1 MTDLDNVREPIAV
14 IGTGCRFPGDADSLS
29 KLWTLLEQPRDVSEP
44 ISAERFNVD
53 RFYHPTGSHHG
64 TTNVKDAYFIPGN
77 ARKFDAPFFNVLPS
91 EADSMDPQHRMLMEV
106 CYEAAESAGV
116 TLSDLSGSDT
126 AVFIGLMSYDYS
138 GIASRDPNFIPTYLS
153 SGTANSNAAA
163 RISYHFDCH
172 GSSMTID
179 TACSSSLVAVH
190 QAVQVLRDG
199 GSRMAIAGGTNL
211 ILDSGNFIA
220 GSKMN
225 MLSPT
230 GHSRMWDADADGYAR
245 GEGVGVV
252 ILKTLRAAIED
263 GDDIECIIRETG
275 INQDGKTTGIT
286 MPSATAQAA
295 LIRSTYAKA
304 GLDLTQKNNRCQYFE
319 AHGTGT
325 PAGDPQEAE
334 ALRNAF
340 FGYGNEDVDEI
351 LYVGSVKTVIGHT
364 EGTAGIAGLL
374 KASVALKNAIIPPNL
389 LLNRLNP
396 NVAPFYTNM
405 RILQEAQPW
414 PQIPANTPRRAS
426 VNSFGFGGTNAHA
439 ILESY
444 ESKITAAEVV
454 IPCIPFVFSAASE
467 KSLEGI
473 LRSYLS
479 YLKESPSVD
488 IRHLAY
494 TLSSRRSA
502 LTVKASFSALT
513 LSELCESIEARL
525 ESSTKGSKLG
535 GVRSTQNAGVLG
547 VFTGQGTQGIGMGA
561 KLVDAYP
568 LALKTIEELD
578 ESLATLPASDRPN
591 WKILAELAAD
601 EEKTHLEEAVF
612 SQTLC
617 TAVQIVLADLLR
629 SAGVTFKAVVGHSS
643 GEIAAA
649 YVAGFISAH
658 DAIRIA
664 YYRGFYAKL
673 ASGPDGLTGSM
684 IAVGT
689 SLEDGKAMCEL
700 EDFEGR
706 ILVAAHNSNESIT
719 ISGDSDAITEVI
731 AVFEEEGKSVRQ
743 LRVSTAYHSH
753 HMLPCSDAYV
763 QAILAC
769 NIKILT
775 PKDDGTTWYSSVDGG
790 GRVEGAASL
799 ASTYWAENM
808 TNPVLFA
815 QAIEC
820 AMEECGRFDAAL
832 EIGPHPA
839 LKRPV
844 AQINQQLRTEM
855 VPYSGVLHRGKDD
868 LKSFLDC
875 IGFVWSHCGG
885 SAVDFTSFQETH
897 YHDNNYSV
905 LLKDLPTYAWTHER
919 DYWTECRGGKQYRT
933 HATAIHEFLGRRTPD
948 GMHNQWRWE
957 NVLSVRELPWLS
969 GHALQGQVVLPATGY
984 IALAMEAANQLSTG
998 RPIRLIELTN
1008 LVISKAIAID
1018 EDTGTEVAVTM
1029 SNITE
1034 SKELSI
1040 TAQYTCYSSVS
1051 KSSGT
1056 MAVSAT
1062 ADVEILL
1069 GDPVLDILP
1078 GPVQPELTTAD
1089 IDIDTFYESLTELG
1103 YGYSGD
1109 FRAMSNL
1116 TRRLGIASGVIMP
1129 PAEDHSVSKLP
1140 FYPSMLDTALQGMF
1154 AAFSAPNDG
1163 RLWTL
1168 HAPTG
1173 MQRVSLVPTLCT
1185 ENMPKPASFI
1195 CTVSEST
1202 PNNITGDIS
1211 VYSKDGKQTFIE
1223 IEGLVCRPFSSATQA
1238 DDCHLFS
1245 DTVWNVASPNGDIL
1259 LGNNRASAS
1268 QLTKAYDCERVA
1280 LFYMRSLYESIP
1292 ETERTNM
1299 EIPQHHE
1306 ALFDSIAR
1314 VLELVSSG
1322 KHAYASK
1329 EWLTDSH
1336 EQILS
1341 IMEPYGS
1348 DADFNIMR
1356 AVGENL
1362 PAVVRGETTILE
1374 HMTKDNRLDEYYIDA
1389 LGFDHAYDV
1398 ATGMVAQFVH
1408 RYPHMDIIEIGGG
1421 TGGATA
1427 PILSEIGTAFSS
1439 YTFTD
1444 IGVGFLMKAQDMFK
1458 DKDYAS
1464 KMIFKP
1470 LDIEKDVTSQG
1481 FNAHSY
1487 DIVLAANVLHA
1498 THKLEET
1505 LKNARKLLKPGGY
1518 LVMLE
1523 IVDNRPLRV
1532 GLVFGGL
1539 PGWWVGREDGRR
1551 YAPTIELTQWNKIL
1565 KQTGFS
1571 GIDTFT
1577 PLDDPLVYLASV
1589 FVSQAV
1595 DDTVLTIRRPLSSR
1609 LDRIPIANLL
1619 IIGGDTMETS
1629 RLIDEAEQLLRTRS
1643 QNVIMAATLEDL
1655 EGIEIPSM
1663 CTVLSL
1669 IEIDGPMFKTMTK
1682 EQWQI
1687 LKNIFTAARN
1697 VLWLTRGYRCEDAY
1711 AAMTVGFM
1719 RCITYELPQLR
1730 TQLLDIDQS
1739 KVVNGTLLAEMLL
1752 RLHIAEE
1759 LEMAD
1764 QKDKLVWTAETE
1776 VVVENELLIIP
1787 RMKPQVQQNKRY
1799 NSARRPI
1806 TKLSDL
1812 KESPVALEWLDSG
1825 YVLREI
1831 ADSSLH
1837 HGSAYSLV
1845 DIHSSLLSAVRVPAG
1860 RLFFGIGLDKK
1871 TGGRVFSAST
1881 LNSSTISVPNGW
1893 SVPIEIPHGSEA
1905 RFLSAVVNH
1914 FWNDAMCGAVP
1925 TGATILVHE
1934 PSQAVADMLSRS
1946 SAYQA
1951 VFTTCTE
1958 GAGNGWL
1965 YIHPQSSSRVVKSIL
1980 PNRISLFVDLSSDML
1995 GNGIAAKISAAVP
2008 KLCQRADSSIIL
2020 SKDSFHLQT
2029 NKVDEDRI
2037 PYLLRDIATAV
2048 LPLVSDHASRDSLVF
2063 PEISVVDTSRT
2074 DIVDPFSIVNWR
2086 LEKAVTTL
2094 MEPVDARK
2102 NIFPGDKTYWLV
2114 GLAGDLGQS
2123 LVDWMADHG
2132 ARYFVLMSRTRRV
2145 EDNWIKKHQLN
2156 GTTIIFMAGDVTKRE
2171 DVQRVYDQV
2180 TAQLPAIAGV
2190 ANGALVLQDQAFE
2203 GMDLDT
2209 FQRVAKPKID
2219 GTMFLSELF
2228 EENTLD
2234 FFVAFSSVVAT
2245 LGNSGQSAY
2254 SAANSFSKALINQ
2267 RRGRGLAGSVIDLSR
2282 IAGVGYVDR
2291 EVKSL
2296 KMSEKQLKRLMNV
2309 SMPMSEPDLHQ
2320 VFAEAIVSG
2329 RPDSGLKSELI
2340 SGIRTLTIEEDSRV
2354 YWAAQVKFSHFV
2366 RIQEQEGGEKGSK
2379 VTKIPVRKL
2388 LQAAKSPEQ
2397 VLTILRNAF
2406 IAKLNASLNLSDGD
2420 SIDGN
2425 TPLIELGLDSLV
2437 AVDIR
2442 TWFLQELK
2450 VDLPVLKILGGAS
2463 AMDLISFA
2471 AEKLPQEI
2479 LPNVGEGA
2487 KYDIKS
2493 YPEDIAVP
2501 AVIQPTHSPR
2511 SDPEPIE
2518 QSPIE
2523 SKVVSLNGSSSSTTS
2538 AADNKS
2544 SPPSASSTTGDD
2556 SPTPP
2561 SEADIKIPEVKV
2573 EEIIPDFQEVPATI
2587 EFVDSDVVREEPMSY
2602 EQSSF
2607 WFLGKYLDDPTAFNI
2622 TFWVEVKGGIDAARL
2637 ERAVDLVAQ
2646 SHEALRTTFSANETG
2661 PCQRIMKES
2670 NFRLT
2675 QHPVESRDEFLEVFT
2690 SLKSHVFDIE
2700 NGDTIKLILC
2710 EQSEN
2715 LFYFA
2720 LGFHHIL
2727 MDGTSTNVLFAN
2739 LQQAYKD
2746 GAFPSTQLQY
2756 PAWAAKQ
2763 RSYVES
2769 PESAEDRAYWSR
2781 ELATIPPSL
2790 PLFPMSSQS
2799 SRKTLKRYHML
2810 RASTNLGAEMTTR
2823 IKERC
2828 RNLKVSPAYFHLA
2841 VYKTLLFRFL
2851 STDHICL
2858 GINDM
2863 NRTDSREAGVIGNL
2877 MNILPVQ
2884 FRYDP
2889 RQNFLHAI
2897 KEARAKVMT
2906 ALVHAKVP
2914 FDVILGELN
2923 ITRDPTRSPVFQA
2936 SFDYRE
2942 TFEKSFLDHETY
2954 SPPEGLNRNSNGYD
2968 LSLGA
2973 LESLEGE
2980 STIYIGAQSSL
2991 YSMEDAEIIL
3001 NSYVHLLETFTQRP
3015 ATRVDRPSLFPKAD
3029 IDRGMALGLGAP
3041 IVSTWPET
3049 LVHRVEQMISTR
3061 GTSIALKDGHGVT
3074 LSYTQ
3079 MGLRI
3084 ATIAASLLQVRGSG
3098 PPPIVGIFQQPSA
3111 DWICSMLAILRVGAI
3126 CLPLESR
3133 NGLPRLAAIVK
3144 ASGPVAVLVDST
3156 TSDNLKYLGLE
3167 DCTTINLSHLEDAIS
3182 TNVPINTKP
3191 EEAALILF
3199 TSGSTGV
3206 PKGIVIKHSALA
3218 NVIESLSQ
3226 RFDLKNEVVLQHT
3239 AFSFDMSV
3247 DEIFIGLCTGGSLY
3261 VVDSSRRGDSRAL
3274 MGLIES
3280 EGITYTRTT
3289 PSGYLSWIRHGA
3301 DLVAD
3306 NQTWRHAFAGGDKM
3320 SDSLRQAFRS
3330 LKLPNL
3336 LLCQS
3341 YGPSEV
3347 SITAVKG
3354 VVNYHGTTSM
3364 DENIPLGQPLHGYSL
3379 YILDS
3384 DLNPLP
3390 PGVPGEIFIGGAGVS
3405 LGYLNDTALTESKF
3419 MNNPWA
3425 PPEYAEHGWT
3435 QMYRSGDKARITG
3448 KGDLLF
3454 HGRIEGD
3461 LQVKSAGGIRM
3472 ELQDI
3477 ENSILQA
3484 SQGTLV
3490 DVVCTPRGDPQF
3502 IVAHA
3507 VFSPSFEGDG
3517 EDRSHFISELLAHL
3531 PLPSYMVPATIIP
3544 IESMPLNVHMKRDR
3558 AAIALLPVAQS
3569 SLPDQEVSE
3578 DLTPLETELRA
3589 IWVGVLPSEMSAG
3602 ISTRNADFFRLGG
3615 SSLLMIE
3622 LQSAI
3627 RRTFSVSLSLQ
3638 DLFEACSLGEMTKKI
3653 KLTMDNL

>member
-1 MTDLDNVREPIAV
+1 MANLQPAREPIAI
-14 IGTGCRFPGDADSLS
+14 IGSGCRFPGDANSIS
-29 KLWTLLEQPRDVSEP
+29 KLWKLLEQPRDVSEP
-44 ISAERFNVD
+44 IASERFNVD
-53 RFYHPTGSHHG
+53 RFYHPTGHHHG
-64 TTNVKDAYFIPGN
+64 TTNVRDAYFIPGN

-172 GSSMTID
+172 GPSMTID
-179 TACSSSLVAVH
+179 TACSSSLVAIH

-199 GSRMAIAGGTNL
+199 ASRIAIAGGTNL

-245 GEGVGVV
+245 GEGVGAV
-252 ILKTLRAAIED
+252 ILKTLRSALED
-263 GDDIECIIRETG
+263 DDDIECIVRETG

-286 MPSATAQAA
+286 MPSASAQAA

-304 GLDLTQKNNRCQYFE
+304 GLDLTKKSNRCQYFE

-334 ALRNAF
+334 ALREAF
-340 FGYGNEDVDEI
+340 FGYGDTDPDEI
-351 LYVGSVKTVIGHT
+351 LYVGSVKTIIGHT
-364 EGTAGIAGLL
+364 EGTAGIAGVL
-374 KASVALKNAIIPPNL
+374 KASIALKNAVIPPNL

-396 NVAPFYTNM
+396 NVAPYYTNM
-405 RILQEAQPW
+405 RILQEAHAW
-414 PQIPANTPRRAS
+414 PQIPADTPRRAS
-426 VNSFGFGGTNAHA
+426 VNSFGSFGGTNAHA

-444 ESKITAAEVV
+444 DSIVPTVADTP
-454 IPCIPFVFSAASE
+454 PCIPFVFSAASN
-467 KSLEGI
+467 KSLESI
-473 LRSYLS
+473 ISAYLS
-479 YLKESPSVD
+479 HIKESPSID
-488 IRHLAY
+488 IRRLAY
-494 TLSSRRSA
+494 TLSCRRSA
-502 LTVKASFSALT
+502 LAVKATFSALT
-513 LSELCESIEARL
+513 IPELCSSIEARL
-525 ESSTKGSKLG
+525 EPSSSGSKMA
-535 GVRSTQNAGVLG
+535 GVRSTQNAGILG
-547 VFTGQGTQGIGMGA
+547 VFTGQGAQWARMGVTLI
-561 KLVDAYP
+561 KAYSF
-568 LALKTIEELD
+568 AQKTIGDLD
-578 ESLATLPASDRPN
+578 QSLATLPVAHRPS
-591 WKILAELAAD
+591 WTILKELSVD
-601 EEKTHLEEAVF
+601 ENTTRLGEAVF

-617 TAVQIVLADLLR
+617 TAVQIVLVDLLR
-629 SAGVTFKAVVGHSS
+629 SAGVAFKAVVGHSS

-649 YVAGFISAH
+649 YASGFMSAH
-658 DAIRIA
+658 DAIRVA
-664 YYRGFYAKL
+664 YYRGYYAKL
-673 ASGPDGLTGSM
+673 ASGPEGLAGSM

-689 SLEDGKAMCEL
+689 TFEDGKAMCEL

-706 ILVAAHNSNESIT
+706 ITVAANNSPDSIT
-719 ISGDSDAITEVI
+719 ISGDSDAIAEVI
-731 AVFEEEGKSVRQ
+731 VVFEEEGKSVRQ
-743 LRVSTAYHSH
+743 LKVNTAYHSH
-753 HMLPCSDAYV
+753 HMMLCSDAYV
-763 QAILAC
+763 EAIQEC
-769 NIKILT
+769 DIQILD
-775 PKDDGTTWYSSVDGG
+775 PMEDAPIWYSSVDGG
-790 GRVEGAASL
+790 VRVEGGESL
-799 ASTYWAENM
+799 KANYWAENM
-808 TNPVLFA
+808 VKPVLFA

-820 AMEECGRFDAAL
+820 AMEECGRFDTAL
-832 EIGPHPA
+832 EVGPHPA

-844 AQINQQLRTEM
+844 AQINQQLRVEM

-875 IGFVWSHCGG
+875 IGFIWSHCGG
-885 SAVDFTSFQETH
+885 SAVDFDSFQKTH
-897 YHDNNYSV
+897 YSDNSYLV
-905 LLKDLPTYAWTHER
+905 VLKDLPTYAWSHDR
-919 DYWTECRGGKQYRT
+919 DYWTECRGGKVYRT
-933 HATAIHEFLGRRTPD
+933 HETAIHEFLGRRTPD
-948 GMHNQWRWE
+948 GMQNQWRWE

-969 GHALQGQVVLPATGY
+969 GHALQGQTVLPATGY
-984 IALAMEAANQLSTG
+984 IALAMEAANQMASG
-998 RPIRLIELTN
+998 RAVRLMELTN

-1018 EDTGTEVAVTM
+1018 DDIGTEVAVTM
-1029 SNITE
+1029 SDITD
-1034 SKELSI
+1034 SKDSSI
-1040 TAQYTCYSSVS
+1040 TAKYTCYSSVS

-1062 ADVEILL
+1062 AEVEVFL
-1069 GDPVLDILP
+1069 GDTSTDGLPTPVKPDLAM
-1078 GPVQPELTTAD
+1078 AD
-1089 IDIDTFYESLTELG
+1089 IDVDTFYEALTELG

-1109 FRAMSNL
+1109 FRAMSDL
-1116 TRRLGIASGVIMP
+1116 TRRLGMATGVILP
-1129 PAEDHSVSKLP
+1129 PAEDHAVSKLP

-1173 MQRVSLVPTLCT
+1173 MQRVSLIPALCS
-1185 ENMPKPASFI
+1185 ENMPNPVSFT
-1195 CTVSEST
+1195 CTVSAST

-1211 VYSKDGKQTFIE
+1211 VYSTDGNETFIE
-1223 IEGLVCRPFSSATQA
+1223 IEGLVCRPFSQATEA

-1268 QLTKAYDCERVA
+1268 QLKKAYDCERVA
-1280 LFYMRSLYESIP
+1280 LYYMRFLNESIS
-1292 ETERTNM
+1292 EAERASID
-1299 EIPQHHE
+1299 IPQHHE
-1306 ALFDSIAR
+1306 ALFESIAR
-1314 VLELVSSG
+1314 VIELVSTG

-1329 EWLTDSH
+1329 EWLSDNH
-1336 EQILS
+1336 KQILS
-1341 IMEPYGS
+1341 VMEPYGS

-1458 DKDYAS
+1458 DKDYAN

-1481 FNAHSY
+1481 FTAHSY

-1498 THKLEET
+1498 THKLDET

-1539 PGWWVGREDGRR
+1539 PGWWVGRDDGRR

-1565 KQTGFS
+1565 KRNGFS

-1595 DDTVLTIRRPLSSR
+1595 DETVLAIRRPLSSR
-1609 LDRIPIANLL
+1609 LDRIPVANLL
-1619 IIGGDTMETS
+1619 IIGGDSMESS
-1629 RLIDEAEQLLRTRS
+1629 RLIEDAEPLLRARS
-1643 QNVIMAATLEDL
+1643 GHVITANTLDNL
-1655 EGIEIPSM
+1655 QGVEIPSM

-1697 VLWLTRGYRCEDAY
+1697 VLWLTRGYRCQDPY

-1759 LEMAD
+1759 LETAD
-1764 QKDKLVWTAETE
+1764 QKDNLVWTAETE
-1776 VVVENELLIIP
+1776 VVVENELLVIP
-1787 RMKPQVQQNKRY
+1787 RMKPQIEQNKRY

-1812 KESPVALEWLDSG
+1812 GSCPVSLDWLQDSYALRESPDTIRRHEDTHTLIEV
-1825 YVLREI
+1825 
-1831 ADSSLH
+1831 
-1837 HGSAYSLV
+1837 
-1845 DIHSSLLSAVRVPAG
+1845 HSSLLAALRIPAG
-1860 RLFFGIGLDKK
+1860 RLFFSVGVEKQ
-1871 TGGRVFSAST
+1871 TGVKVFSAS
-1881 LNSSTISVPNGW
+1881 LINASTISVPKDW
-1893 SVPIEIPHGSEA
+1893 SIPIDIPTDSEA
-1905 RFLSAVVNH
+1905 RFLSAVVDH
-1914 FWNDAMCGAVP
+1914 VLNDIICTAIPASS
-1925 TGATILVHE
+1925 ILLVHE
-1934 PSQAVADMLSRS
+1934 PTPALAHMLSTAKTYR
-1946 SAYQA
+1946 A
-1951 VFTTCTE
+1951 VFTTCTKYE
-1958 GAGNGWL
+1958 EQDWF
-1965 YIHPQSSSRVVKSIL
+1965 YIHPQSSSRAIRSLL
-1980 PNRISLFVDLSSDML
+1980 PNNISLFIDLSSDASSH
-1995 GNGIAAKISAAVP
+1995 GIAAKISATLP
-2008 KLCQRADSSIIL
+2008 QLCQRADSSIIL
-2020 SKDSFHLQT
+2020 SKESFT
-2029 NKVDEDRI
+2029 
-2037 PYLLRDIATAV
+2037 
-2048 LPLVSDHASRDSLVF
+2048 PLSSSFGVSDILRKASSSALSFLAGADTPDISPL
-2063 PEISVVDTSRT
+2063 PEVSAMEASQPGHLDPLSVVS
-2074 DIVDPFSIVNWR
+2074 WR
-2086 LEKAVTTL
+2086 LETKVTTL

-2102 NIFPGDKTYWLV
+2102 QLFQGDKTYWLV

-2123 LVDWMADHG
+2123 LCDWMADHG
-2132 ARYFVLMSRTRRV
+2132 ARYIVLMSRTRRV
-2145 EDNWIKKHQLN
+2145 EEPWIKKHEAN
-2156 GTTIIFMAGDVTKRE
+2156 GVTVTFMAGDVTSRD
-2171 DVQRVYDQV
+2171 DVRKVYSQMNSQFPPV
-2180 TAQLPAIAGV
+2180 AGV

-2203 GMDLDT
+2203 GMDLET
-2209 FQRVAKPKID
+2209 FQKVVKPKID
-2219 GTMFLSELF
+2219 GTVFLSELF

-2254 SAANSFSKALINQ
+2254 SAANSFCKALINQ
-2267 RRGRGLAGSVIDLSR
+2267 RRERGLAGSVIDLSR

-2366 RIQEQEGGEKGSK
+2366 RIQEHVGDEKGGK
-2379 VTKIPVRKL
+2379 VTRIPVRKL

-2397 VLTILRNAF
+2397 VVTILRNAF
-2406 IAKLNASLNLSDGD
+2406 IAKLNASLNLSDD
-2420 SIDGN
+2420 ESIDGS
-2425 TPLIELGLDSLV
+2425 TPLIDLGLDSLV
-2437 AVDIR
+2437 AVDVR

-2463 AMDLISFA
+2463 AVDLIAFA
-2471 AEKLPQEI
+2471 AEKLPKEF
-2479 LPNVGEGA
+2479 LPQLGEGV
-2487 KYDIKS
+2487 KYDTKS
-2493 YPEDIAVP
+2493 IPEEAPVQATTQVVHNQPLNSQWTVQAPSEVEAAP
-2501 AVIQPTHSPR
+2501 AKPSPP
-2511 SDPEPIE
+2511 ST
-2518 QSPIE
+2518 
-2523 SKVVSLNGSSSSTTS
+2523 SSTS
-2538 AADNKS
+2538 DYKS
-2544 SPPSASSTTGDD
+2544 SPPLSSASTVDD
-2556 SPTPP
+2556 DAPTEP
-2561 SEADIKIPEVKV
+2561 SESDPGTHDAKQEVIQVGV
-2573 EEIIPDFQEVPATI
+2573 EEIEAEANIEDPDNLR
-2587 EFVDSDVVREEPMSY
+2587 DEPMSY

-2607 WFLGKYLDDPTAFNI
+2607 WFLGKYLEDRTAFNI
-2622 TFWVEVKGGIDAARL
+2622 TFWVEVKGSIDASRL
-2637 ERAVDLVAQ
+2637 ERAVELVAQ
-2646 SHEALRTTFSANETG
+2646 GHEALRTVFTTNETG
-2661 PCQRIMKES
+2661 PCQRIMKTS

-2675 QHPVESRDEFLEVFT
+2675 QQPVQSREEFLEVFT

-2700 NGDTIKLILC
+2700 NGDIIKLILC
-2710 EQSEN
+2710 EQSDKV
-2715 LFYFA
+2715 FYFA

-2739 LQQAYKD
+2739 LQQAYND
-2746 GAFPSTQLQY
+2746 GVFAAPALQY

-2763 RSYVES
+2763 RAYVES
-2769 PESAEDRAYWSR
+2769 PESAADKAYWSR
-2781 ELATIPPSL
+2781 ELATIPPAL
-2790 PLFPMSSQS
+2790 PLFPMSSQG
-2799 SRKTLKRYHML
+2799 SRKTLRRYHML
-2810 RASTNLGAEMTTR
+2810 RASANLGADMTAR
-2823 IKERC
+2823 VKERC
-2828 RNLKVSPAYFHLA
+2828 RNLKISPAYFHLA
-2841 VYKTLLFRFL
+2841 VWKTLLFRFL
-2851 STDHICL
+2851 NTDHICL

-2863 NRTDSREAGVIGNL
+2863 NRTDTKDAGVIGNL

-2884 FRYDP
+2884 FKYDP
-2889 RQNFLHAI
+2889 AQNFLHAV
-2897 KEARAKVMT
+2897 KEARAKVTT
-2906 ALVHAKVP
+2906 ALAHAKVP
-2914 FDVILGELN
+2914 FDVILSELN
-2923 ITRDPTRSPVFQA
+2923 IPRDPTRSPVFQS

-2942 TFEKSFLDHETY
+2942 TFKKSFLDHETY

-2968 LSLGA
+2968 ISLGA

-2980 STIYIGAQSSL
+2980 STIYVGAQSSL

-3001 NSYVHLLETFTQRP
+3001 KTYVHLLETFTERP
-3015 ATRVDRPSLFPKAD
+3015 ATRVDRPSLFAKAD
-3029 IDRGMALGLGAP
+3029 IERGIALGISPP
-3041 IVSTWPET
+3041 IISTWPET

-3061 GTSIALKDGHGVT
+3061 GASIALKDGYGKT
-3074 LSYTQ
+3074 LTYAE

-3084 ATIAASLLQVRGSG
+3084 QTIAASLLAIGNLEESPRIGV
-3098 PPPIVGIFQQPSA
+3098 FQRPSV
-3111 DWICSMLAILRVGAI
+3111 DWICSMLAILRVGAV

-3133 NGLPRLAAIVK
+3133 NGLPRLATIVK
-3144 ASGPVAVLVDST
+3144 VSSPIAVLLDST
-3156 TSDNLKYLGLE
+3156 TIEDAKHLGLE
-3167 DCTTINLSHLEDAIS
+3167 DSVIINVSHIEGS
-3182 TNVPINTKP
+3182 TSTEIPITVKP
-3191 EEAALILF
+3191 ENPALILF
-3199 TSGSTGV
+3199 TSGTTGV
-3206 PKGIVIKHSALA
+3206 PKGIVLKHSGTV
-3218 NVIESLSQ
+3218 NVIESLVQ
-3226 RFDLKNEVVLQHT
+3226 RYELDQEVVIQHT
-3239 AFSFDMSV
+3239 AFSFDMSI
-3247 DEIFIGLCTGGSLY
+3247 DEIFIGLGSGGSLY
-3261 VVDSSRRGDSRAL
+3261 IVDTARRGDSRAL
-3274 MGLIES
+3274 MDIIAS

-3289 PSGYLSWIRHGA
+3289 PSGYLSWIRHGS
-3301 DLVAD
+3301 DMLVG
-3306 NQTWRHAFAGGDKM
+3306 NTSWKHAFAGGDKM

-3330 LKLPNL
+3330 LGLPNL
-3336 LLCQS
+3336 KLYQS

-3347 SITAVKG
+3347 SVTAIKG
-3354 VVNYHGTTSM
+3354 LVPYHTPTSTN
-3364 DENIPLGQPLHGYSL
+3364 ENIPLGQPLHGYSIT
-3379 YILDS
+3379 ILAPS
-3384 DLNPLP
+3384 LTPVP

-3405 LGYLNDTALTESKF
+3405 LGYLNDAPLTTQKF
-3419 MNNPWA
+3419 LHNPYA
-3425 PPEYAEHGWT
+3425 PPEYVARGWT
-3435 QMYRSGDKARITG
+3435 RMYRSGDRATMMKN
-3448 KGDLLF
+3448 GDLLF
-3454 HGRIEGD
+3454 HGRMEGD
-3461 LQVKSAGGIRM
+3461 LQVKLSGVRV

-3477 ENSILQA
+3477 ESCILQT
-3484 SQGTLV
+3484 SQGVLV
-3490 DVVCTPRGDPQF
+3490 DVVCTVRGEDPKF
-3502 IVAHA
+3502 VVAHA
-3507 VFSPSFEGDG
+3507 VFSPEFLKVI
-3517 EDRSHFISELLAHL
+3517 EDRNEFIDEFLARL

-3544 IESMPLNVHMKRDR
+3544 IDNMPLNVHMKRDR
-3558 AAIALLPVAQS
+3558 GAIAAMPVSQS
-3569 SLPDQEVSE
+3569 PILENEAKDQ
-3578 DLTPLETELRA
+3578 DLTPLENEMRELWMA
-3589 IWVGVLPSEMSAG
+3589 ILPKEMAAGVCSWD
-3602 ISTRNADFFRLGG
+3602 ADFFRCGG
-3615 SSLLMIE
+3615 SSLAMIE
-3622 LQSAI
+3622 LQSGI
-3627 RRTFSVSLSLQ
+3627 RRRFGVSLSLQ
-3638 DLFEACSLGEMTKKI
+3638 DLFEASKLGEMAGSVRLLI
-3653 KLTMDNL
+3653 DS

>member
-1 MTDLDNVREPIAV
+1 MANLQAEREPIAI
-14 IGTGCRFPGDADSLS
+14 IGSGCRFPGDANTLS
-29 KLWTLLEQPRDVSEP
+29 KLWKLLEQPRDVSEP
-44 ISAERFNVD
+44 IASERFNVD

-116 TLSDLSGSDT
+116 TMSDLSGSDT
-126 AVFIGLMSYDYS
+126 GVFIGLMSYDYS

-172 GSSMTID
+172 GPSMTID

-199 GSRMAIAGGTNL
+199 ASRMAIAGGTNL

-245 GEGVGVV
+245 GEGVGAV
-252 ILKTLRAAIED
+252 ILKTLSSAIED
-263 GDDIECIIRETG
+263 GDDIECIVRETG

-286 MPSATAQAA
+286 MPSASAQAA

-304 GLDLTQKNNRCQYFE
+304 GLDLTKKDNRCQYFE

-340 FGYGNEDVDEI
+340 FGYGNEEPDEV

-374 KASVALKNAIIPPNL
+374 KASIALRHAVIPPNL

-405 RILQEAQPW
+405 RILQEPQAW
-414 PQIPANTPRRAS
+414 PNIPANTPRRAS

-444 ESKITAAEVV
+444 DSIVAKPEHS
-454 IPCIPFVFSAASE
+454 IPCIPLVFSAASE

-473 LRSYLS
+473 IRSYLS
-479 YLKESPSVD
+479 YIKESPSID
-488 IRHLAY
+488 LRHLAY
-494 TLSSRRSA
+494 TLSCRRSA
-502 LTVKASFSALT
+502 LVVKATFSALT
-513 LSELCESIEARL
+513 TAELCSSIETRL
-525 ESSTKGSKLG
+525 ELNSSGGSKIAG
-535 GVRSTQNAGVLG
+535 IRSTQNSGILG
-547 VFTGQGTQGIGMGA
+547 VFTGQGAQWAGMGA
-561 KLVDAYP
+561 TLVKAYP
-568 LALKTIEELD
+568 LAQKTIENLD
-578 ESLATLPASDRPN
+578 QSLATLPVPDRPG
-591 WKILAELAAD
+591 WKILTELSSG
-601 EEKTHLEEAVF
+601 EETTHLEEAIF

-617 TAVQIVLADLLR
+617 TAVQIVLADLLK
-629 SAGVTFKAVVGHSS
+629 SAGVLFKAVVGHSS

-649 YVAGFISAH
+649 YVAGFLTAR

-664 YYRGFYAKL
+664 YYRGYYAKL
-673 ASGPDGLTGSM
+673 ASGPEGLTGAM
-684 IAVGT
+684 IAVST
-689 SLEDGKAMCEL
+689 TLEDGKAMCEL

-706 ILVAAHNSNESIT
+706 ISVAAHNSPESIT
-719 ISGDSDAITEVI
+719 ISGDSDAIVEVL
-731 AVFEEEGKSVRQ
+731 AVFEEEGKSARQ
-743 LRVSTAYHSH
+743 LKVSTAYHSH
-753 HMLPCSDAYV
+753 HMLLCSESYV
-763 QAILAC
+763 RAIKGC
-769 NIKILT
+769 DIEILD
-775 PKDDGTTWYSSVDGG
+775 PKDDGPTWYSSVDGG
-790 GRVEGAASL
+790 GRVEGGESL
-799 ASTYWAENM
+799 KGTYWAENM
-808 TNPVLFA
+808 VNPVLFA
-815 QAIEC
+815 QAVEC

-844 AQINQQLRTEM
+844 SQINQQLRVEM
-855 VPYSGVLHRGKDD
+855 VPYSGVLNRGKDD
-868 LKSFLDC
+868 LKSFLDS
-875 IGFVWSHCGG
+875 IGFIWSYCGG
-885 SAVDFTSFQETH
+885 SAVDFNSFQKAH
-897 YHDNNYSV
+897 YTDSNYSV
-905 LLKDLPTYAWTHER
+905 VLKDLPTYSWSHER

-933 HATAIHEFLGRRTPD
+933 HETPIHEFLGRRTPD
-948 GMHNQWRWE
+948 GMHNHWRWE

-969 GHALQGQVVLPATGY
+969 GHALQGQTVLPATGY
-984 IALAMEAANQLSTG
+984 IALAMEAAGQMASG
-998 RPIRLIELTN
+998 RPVRLIELTD

-1018 EDTGTEVAVTM
+1018 DDTGTEVAVTM
-1029 SNITE
+1029 SNIAE
-1034 SKELSI
+1034 SKESSI
-1040 TAQYTCYSSVS
+1040 TAMYTCYSTVS
-1051 KSSGT
+1051 RSSGT

-1062 ADVEILL
+1062 AEVEVFI
-1069 GDPVLDILP
+1069 G
-1078 GPVQPELTTAD
+1078 ETTAD
-1089 IDIDTFYESLTELG
+1089 CLPDPVKPDLAMADIDVDTFYESLTELG

-1116 TRRLGIASGVIMP
+1116 TRRLGVATGTILP
-1129 PAEDHSVSKLP
+1129 PAEDHAVSKLP

-1173 MQRVSLVPTLCT
+1173 IQRVSLVPSLCV
-1185 ENMPKPASFI
+1185 ENMPNPVSFI
-1195 CTVSEST
+1195 CTVSASS

-1211 VYSKDGKQTFIE
+1211 VYSAEGNQTFIE
-1223 IEGLVCRPFSSATQA
+1223 IEGLVCRPFSQATQA

-1259 LGNNRASAS
+1259 LGNNRASPS
-1268 QLTKAYDCERVA
+1268 QLNKAYDCERVA
-1280 LFYMRSLYESIP
+1280 LYYMRSLSESIS
-1292 ETERTNM
+1292 ETERAAL

-1306 ALFDSIAR
+1306 ALFESITR
-1314 VLELVSSG
+1314 VIELVSSG
-1322 KHAYASK
+1322 KHVYASK
-1329 EWLTDSH
+1329 EWLSDTH

-1374 HMTKDNRLDEYYIDA
+1374 HMTKDSRLDEYYVDA
-1389 LGFDHAYDV
+1389 LGFEHAYDV

-1444 IGVGFLMKAQDMFK
+1444 IGVGFLLKAQEMFK
-1458 DKDYAS
+1458 DKDYAN

-1481 FNAHSY
+1481 FVAHSY
-1487 DIVLAANVLHA
+1487 DVVLAANVLHA

-1565 KQTGFS
+1565 KKTGFS

-1595 DDTVLTIRRPLSSR
+1595 DETILTIRRPLSSR
-1609 LDRIPIANLL
+1609 VDRIPIANLL
-1619 IIGGDTMETS
+1619 IIGGDSMESS
-1629 RLIDEAEQLLRTRS
+1629 RLIEEAEQLLRGRS
-1643 QNVIMAATLEDL
+1643 QHVITATTLDEL
-1655 EGIEIPSM
+1655 QGIEVPSM

-1669 IEIDGPMFKTMTK
+1669 TEIDGPMFKTMSK
-1682 EQWQI
+1682 DQWQI

-1697 VLWLTRGYRCEDAY
+1697 VLWLTRGYRCQDPY

-1739 KVVNGTLLAEMLL
+1739 KVVNGTILAEMLL

-1759 LEMAD
+1759 LETAD
-1764 QKDKLVWTAETE
+1764 QKDSLVWTAETE

-1787 RMKPQVQQNKRY
+1787 RMKPQIFQNKRY

-1812 KESPVALEWLDSG
+1812 ESCPITLEWLDVN
-1825 YVLREI
+1825 YILRERP
-1831 ADSSLH
+1831 
-1837 HGSAYSLV
+1837 
-1845 DIHSSLLSAVRVPAG
+1845 DILRHQDDTSTLIDVHSSLLCALPVPAG
-1860 RLFFGIGLDKK
+1860 RLFFNIGVDKVTGK
-1871 TGGRVFSAST
+1871 TQFSAS
-1881 LNSSTISVPNGW
+1881 LSNASTISIPKYW
-1893 SVPIEIPHGSEA
+1893 TVPIEIPHGSEA
-1905 RFLSAVVNH
+1905 QFLTEIVDYVFNETL
-1914 FWNDAMCGAVP
+1914 G
-1925 TGATILVHE
+1925 TIIPAGGTLLIHE
-1934 PSQAVADMLSRS
+1934 PNEGIFHIFSRS
-1946 SAYQA
+1946 KSYRT
-1951 VFTTCTE
+1951 VFTTCTKDK
-1958 GAGNGWL
+1958 GQRWT
-1965 YIHPQSSSRVVKSIL
+1965 YIHPQSSSRMIKSKL
-1980 PNRISLFVDLSSDML
+1980 PTGISLFLDLSSDTSL
-1995 GNGIAAKISAAVP
+1995 KSVALKISATLP
-2008 KLCQRADSSIIL
+2008 QLCQRVDISTIVSKEALALHTSTVSDTSVPSILHHASSIAL
-2020 SKDSFHLQT
+2020 S
-2029 NKVDEDRI
+2029 
-2037 PYLLRDIATAV
+2037 
-2048 LPLVSDHASRDSLVF
+2048 LVSGTNVPAASSL
-2063 PEISVVDTSRT
+2063 PEVSVT
-2074 DIVDPFSIVNWR
+2074 DISLSDRLDLFSIVNWR
-2086 LEKAVTTL
+2086 VERTITTL
-2094 MEPVDARK
+2094 LEPVDARK
-2102 NIFPGDKTYWLV
+2102 NIFQRDKTYWLV

-2123 LVDWMADHG
+2123 LCDWMVDHG
-2132 ARYFVLMSRTRRV
+2132 ARYFVLMSRTKRV
-2145 EDNWIKKHQLN
+2145 EENWIRKHKAN
-2156 GTTIIFMAGDVTKRE
+2156 DVTILFLVGDVTIRE
-2171 DVQRVYDQV
+2171 DVRKVHQHICSE
-2180 TAQLPAIAGV
+2180 LPAIAGV

-2203 GMDLDT
+2203 GMDLET
-2209 FQRVAKPKID
+2209 FQKVVKPKID
-2219 GTMFLSELF
+2219 GTLFLSELF
-2228 EENTLD
+2228 EENTLE
-2234 FFVAFSSVVAT
+2234 FFIAFSSVVAT

-2267 RRGRGLAGSVIDLSR
+2267 RRERGLAGSVIDLSR

-2366 RIQEQEGGEKGSK
+2366 RIQEQVGDEKGSK
-2379 VTKIPVRKL
+2379 VTRIPVRKL

-2406 IAKLNASLNLSDGD
+2406 IAKLNASLNLSSDD

-2437 AVDIR
+2437 AVDVR

-2463 AMDLISFA
+2463 AMDLVSFA

-2479 LPNVGEGA
+2479 MPKFGEGVKFEA
-2487 KYDIKS
+2487 VS
-2493 YPEDIAVP
+2493 YPDDAPTPAAVQ
-2501 AVIQPTHSPR
+2501 ASHVKQPKPN
-2511 SDPEPIE
+2511 EYEKVPI
-2518 QSPIE
+2518 IV
-2523 SKVVSLNGSSSSTTS
+2523 KAVSLDHAESPTASTTGS
-2538 AADNKS
+2538 KS
-2544 SPPSASSTTGDD
+2544 SPSASSTSTVDD
-2556 SPTPP
+2556 APPTPP
-2561 SEADIKIPEVKV
+2561 SEPDTRAQDVKL
-2573 EEIIPDFQEVPATI
+2573 EEIQAEANI
-2587 EFVDSDVVREEPMSY
+2587 EDSDILREEPMSY

-2607 WFLGKYLDDPTAFNI
+2607 WFLGKYLEDPTAFNI
-2622 TFWVEVKGGIDAARL
+2622 TFWVEVKGNIDASRL

-2646 SHEALRTTFSANETG
+2646 GHESLRTTFSTNETG
-2661 PCQRIMKES
+2661 PCQQIMRTSK
-2670 NFRLT
+2670 FRLT
-2675 QHPVESRDEFLEVFT
+2675 QHPVKDRNEFLEVFT
-2690 SLKSHVFDIE
+2690 SLKNHVYDIE
-2700 NGDTIKLILC
+2700 NGDTIKLVLC

-2746 GAFPSTQLQY
+2746 GVFPAPQLQY
-2756 PAWAAKQ
+2756 PAWAVKQ

-2769 PESAEDRAYWSR
+2769 SESSEDRAYWSR
-2781 ELATIPPSL
+2781 EFATIPPSL

-2799 SRKTLKRYHML
+2799 SRKILKRYHML
-2810 RASTNLGAEMTTR
+2810 RSSANLGLDMTAR

-2828 RNLKVSPAYFHLA
+2828 RSLKVSPAYFHLA

-2851 STDHICL
+2851 NTDHICI

-2863 NRTDSREAGVIGNL
+2863 NRTDTKDAGVIGNL

-2884 FRYDP
+2884 FKYNP
-2889 RQNFLHAI
+2889 TQNFLHAI
-2897 KEARAKVMT
+2897 KEARAKAMT

-2914 FDVILGELN
+2914 FDVILGDLN
-2923 ITRDPTRSPVFQA
+2923 IARDPTRSPVFQA

-2968 LSLGA
+2968 VSLGA

-2991 YSMEDAEIIL
+2991 YTMDDAEIIL
-3001 NSYVHLLETFTQRP
+3001 KTYVHLLETFTEKP
-3015 ATRVDRPSLFPKAD
+3015 ATRVDRPSLHAKAD
-3029 IDRGMALGLGAP
+3029 IERGFALGLGAP
-3041 IVSTWPET
+3041 IITTWPET
-3049 LVHRVEQMISTR
+3049 LVHRIEEMISTR
-3061 GTSIALKDGHGVT
+3061 GTSIALKDGYGGT
-3074 LSYTQ
+3074 LTYAE

-3084 ATIAASLLQVRGSG
+3084 GNIAASL
-3098 PPPIVGIFQQPSA
+3098 PPIGKLRPSPRIGIFQRPSV
-3111 DWICSMLAILRVGAI
+3111 DWICSMLAILRIGAV

-3144 ASGPVAVLVDST
+3144 TSCPAVVLVDST
-3156 TSDNLKYLGLE
+3156 TIEDAKVLGHEESATINVSELE
-3167 DCTTINLSHLEDAIS
+3167 DTSSPVI
-3182 TNVPINTKP
+3182 PIVAKP

-3206 PKGIVIKHSALA
+3206 PKGIVLKHSSIV
-3218 NVIESLSQ
+3218 NVIESLTQ
-3226 RFDLKNEVVLQHT
+3226 QYGLKNQVVLQHT
-3239 AFSFDMSV
+3239 AYSFDMSV
-3247 DEIFIGLCTGGSLY
+3247 DEIFIGLGSGGSLFI
-3261 VVDSSRRGDSRAL
+3261 VDTDRRGDSRAL
-3274 MGLIES
+3274 MGLIAS
-3280 EGITYTRTT
+3280 EGVTYTRTT
-3289 PSGYLSWIRHGA
+3289 PSGYLSWIRNGA
-3301 DLVAD
+3301 DLLVG
-3306 NQTWRHAFAGGDKM
+3306 NHTWKHAFAGGDKM
-3320 SDSLRQAFRS
+3320 ADSLRQAFRS
-3330 LKLPNL
+3330 LGLSKL
-3336 LLCQS
+3336 LLYQS
-3341 YGPSEV
+3341 YGPSEISV
-3347 SITAVKG
+3347 TAIKG
-3354 VVNYHGTTSM
+3354 LVDYQNVTSS
-3364 DENIPLGQPLHGYSL
+3364 DENIPLGKPLHGYSI

-3384 DLNPLP
+3384 NRDPVP

-3405 LGYLNDTALTESKF
+3405 LGYLNDSALTAEKF
-3419 MNNPWA
+3419 MDNPFA
-3425 PPEYAEHGWT
+3425 PPEYTAHGWT
-3435 QMYRSGDKARITG
+3435 RMYRSGDKARMTSN
-3448 KGDLLF
+3448 GDLLF

-3461 LQVKSAGGIRM
+3461 LQIKTAGGIRI
-3472 ELQDI
+3472 ELQDV

-3484 SQGTLV
+3484 SQGALV
-3490 DVVCTPRGDPQF
+3490 DIVCTVRGDPQF

-3507 VFSPSFEGDG
+3507 VFSPSFASGT
-3517 EDRSHFISELLAHL
+3517 EDRSRFINDLLAKL

-3544 IESMPLNVHMKRDR
+3544 LDTMPLTVHMKRDR
-3558 AAIALLPVAQS
+3558 TAIASLPVTQS
-3569 SLPDQEVSE
+3569 SVLEQAESQ
-3578 DLTPLETELRA
+3578 DLAPLESEMRA
-3589 IWVGVLPSEMSAG
+3589 IWVSVLPLEMSKG
-3602 ISTRNADFFRLGG
+3602 VCTRDADFFRFGG

-3622 LQSAI
+3622 LQSYI
-3627 RRTFSVSLSLQ
+3627 RRSFGVSLSLQ
-3638 DLFEACSLGEMTKKI
+3638 DLFEASTLGDMTRKVQ
-3653 KLTMDNL
+3653 LLVENV